1 MKMKKALVFLS
12 LLLAALAASNVL
24 AEVPDAFTLAWTD
37 FKFKNRDLLSIQSPV
52 LRGQVGDKS
61 MTEGGQFLIA
71 QNQSTETDEASSA
84 SNEASTFSSAD
95 EAARKSSN
103 PLGGDFFILLNQID
117 NYAMQGDITDKTRWI
132 NNWAF
137 QPVMPVPMDKTIGEN
152 WIWVNRPTF
161 NFVINADLPDV
172 DGIKSG
178 LNPGGGP
185 GGDRPSSIPP
195 SGVPFDSF
203 SGFGDIIYFTLLGQ
217 SLPQQRWG
225 GGDFVW
231 AGGLTTVFPTA
242 SKDELGGGVYSVGPS
257 GVLAFIGKKFIFGG
271 LYQQWL
277 SYAEGGNGSGDNQNF
292 SWLNMFYFLNFE
304 DGWQV
309 GGTPIITADWEAD
322 DSDDRWTV
330 PIGLGVYKT
339 SFFGK
344 MPIKMGAEMQWM
356 AINPDTYGQEWN
368 IRITIAPIIPS
379 LFK

>member
-1 MKMKKALVFLS
+1 
-12 LLLAALAASNVL
+12 
-24 AEVPDAFTLAWTD
+24 
-37 FKFKNRDLLSIQSPV
+37 
-52 LRGQVGDKS
+52 

-195 SGVPFDSF
+195 GGVPFDSF

>member
-1 MKMKKALVFLS
+1 MKKVQFFLI
-12 LLLAALAASNVL
+12 LLLAAVAASNVL
-24 AEVPDAFTLAWTD
+24 AEVPDAFMHAWTD
-37 FKFKNRDLLSIQSPV
+37 FKSENRDLFNVQSRVSPV
-52 LRGQVGDKS
+52 QVRTDRLGLEGQYL
-61 MTEGGQFLIA
+61 FA
-71 QNQSTETDEASSA
+71 QTQAAEQTDSTQSTE
-84 SNEASTFSSAD
+84 EASTFSSAD

-137 QPVMPVPMDKTIGEN
+137 QPVMPVPMEKTIGKN

-185 GGDRPSSIPP
+185 EGGRPSSIPP
-195 SGVPFDSF
+195 GGVPFDSF

-277 SYAEGGNGSGDNQNF
+277 SYAEGGNGSSDNQNF

-309 GGTPIITADWEAD
+309 GGTPVITADWEA

>member
-1 MKMKKALVFLS
+1 MKEHRIVFIIVFS
-12 LLLAALAASNVL
+12 ALALIAVSNSL
-24 AEVPDAFTLAWTD
+24 AEVPDALPLAWTD
-37 FKFKNRDLLSIQSPV
+37 FKFKNRDLFNVQSPV
-52 LRGQVGDKS
+52 TPVQIRNDRPGLEQQYLFAQTQAGEQSDSTIV
-61 MTEGGQFLIA
+61 TE
-71 QNQSTETDEASSA
+71 
-84 SNEASTFSSAD
+84 EASTFSSAD

-117 NYAMQGDITDKTRWI
+117 NYAMEGDITDKTRWI

-161 NFVINADLPDV
+161 NFVLNADLPDV
-172 DGIKSG
+172 DEIKSG

-185 GGDRPSSIPP
+185 SEDRPSSTPP
-195 SGVPFDSF
+195 GGVPFDSF

-231 AGGLTTVFPTA
+231 AGGLTTIFPTA
-242 SKDELGGGVYSVGPS
+242 SKDELGGGVYSIGPS
-257 GVLAFIGKKFIFGG
+257 AVLSFIGKKFIFGG

-322 DSDDRWTV
+322 NDNRWTV

-356 AINPDTYGQEWN
+356 PISPDTYGQNWN

-379 LFK
+379 FFK

>member
-1 MKMKKALVFLS
+1 MKKAQFFLI
-12 LLLAALAASNVL
+12 LLLAAVAASNVL
-24 AEVPDAFTLAWTD
+24 AELPDAFTLEWTD
-37 FKFKNRDLLSIQSPV
+37 FKFKNQDLFSIQSPV

-61 MTEGGQFLIA
+61 MTEGGQFMIA

-84 SNEASTFSSAD
+84 SEEASTFSSAD

-137 QPVMPVPMDKTIGEN
+137 QPVMPVPMEKSIGKN

-185 GGDRPSSIPP
+185 SENRPSSIPP
-195 SGVPFDSF
+195 GGLPFDSF

-217 SLPQQRWG
+217 SLPQKRWG

-379 LFK
+379 LFN